1 MNKRDFEAML
11 KMGYTPSEA
20 LSFLNPGEPIIEEVN
35 GKQPEP
41 APEPEPETEPE
52 AEPKPAEPD
61 QTARIVEAINAS
73 NAPLLKEIS
82 DLRKAIQKM
91 NLRTIGTDAAPET
104 NRADEFIANIIKG
117 GK

>member
-20 LSFLNPGEPIIEEVN
+20 LSFLNPGEPLVEEVN
-35 GKQPEP
+35 SKPEPEP
-41 APEPEPETEPE
+41 APEPEAEPE

-104 NRADEFIANIIKG
+104 DRADEFIANIIKG